1 MAALDALDL
10 ARELVRV
17 CLLAAAPLLMVA
29 LVAGLLAGLLQAATQ
44 VHEHTLSFVP
54 RLLAVAAAAA
64 AILPWLIASVA
75 EYTRQLISTIPERL

>member
-1 MAALDALDL
+1 MAAFDALDL

-54 RLLAVAAAAA
+54 KLLAVAAAVAVS
-64 AILPWLIASVA
+64 LPWLIASVA